1 MSSGLSVRAALEAYV
16 AGRAPA
22 QGVVPVVAAAFY
34 RKGAAGTRDALR
46 PVMAVIERAAPG
58 VVELARTAEAP
69 GFAVAA
75 AERSFPA
82 AYEAEL
88 RQAAE
93 SALAVLPVGSA
104 PPEGDGGSP
113 GLLGR
118 LWGALQRLFT
128 RSG

>member
-1 MSSGLSVRAALEAYV
+1 MSSGRSARAALEAYV
-16 AGRAPA
+16 AGRTPA
-22 QGVVPVVAAAFY
+22 QEVVPVVAAAFY
-34 RKGAAGTRDALR
+34 RKGEVETRDALR

-58 VVELARTAEAP
+58 VVQLARSEGAP
-69 GFAVAA
+69 GFAIAA

-88 RQAAE
+88 RRAAE
-93 SALAVLPVGSA
+93 TALAVLPAGSSQA
-104 PPEGDGGSP
+104 GEAGP

-118 LWGALQRLFT
+118 LWGAVQRLFA

>member
-34 RKGAAGTRDALR
+34 RKGEAGTRDALR

-58 VVELARTAEAP
+58 VVELARTDGAP

-75 AERSFPA
+75 AERAFPA

-88 RQAAE
+88 RHAAE

-104 PPEGDGGSP
+104 PPQGDGSP

-118 LWGALQRLFT
+118 LWSAVQRLFT

>member
-22 QGVVPVVAAAFY
+22 QGVVPLVAAAFY
-34 RKGAAGTRDALR
+34 RKGAVGTREALR

-58 VVELARTAEAP
+58 VVALARTEGTP

-75 AERSFPA
+75 AERVFPA

-88 RQAAE
+88 RHAAE
-93 SALAVLPVGSA
+93 TALAVLPVGSA
-104 PPEGDGGSP
+104 ESGAGGP

-118 LWGALQRLFT
+118 LWGAVRRLLT
-128 RSG
+128 RAGS